1 MNIKVKAALEV
12 TAGIAGMIV
21 IALGV
26 RTILELLTNAYGFQ
40 AVLNGLAFGGVSVAA
55 YVAVSLL
62 YDMRVTQLKYKAKL
76 EEMTK
81 K

>member
-1 MNIKVKAALEV
+1 MNIKIKAASEV
-12 TAGIAGMIV
+12 AVGIVGIV
-21 IALGV
+21 VVAAGV
-26 RTILELLTNAYGFQ
+26 RAILTSLTEAYGIE
-40 AVLNGLAFGGVSVAA
+40 AVLNGIAFGTVSVAA

-62 YDMRVTQLKYKAKL
+62 YDIRVAQLKYKAKL

>member
-1 MNIKVKAALEV
+1 MNIKVKAGLEV
-12 TAGIAGMIV
+12 AGFIAGIVVVVA
-21 IALGV
+21 GV
-26 RTILELLTNAYGFQ
+26 RSILNYLAETYGPE
-40 AVLNGLAFGGVSVAA
+40 AMLNIAAFCFISVAA

-62 YDMRVTQLKYKAKL
+62 YDIRVNQLKSKEIL

>member
-1 MNIKVKAALEV
+1 MGIKVRAALEV
-12 TAGIAGMIV
+12 IGFIVAIILVISGIQNLATLIINTYGVETA
-21 IALGV
+21 L
-26 RTILELLTNAYGFQ
+26 NAASFCF
-40 AVLNGLAFGGVSVAA
+40 ASVAA

-62 YDMRVTQLKYKAKL
+62 YDIRVAKLQYKAKL